1 MADPLS
7 LAASIIAVLGAAG
20 TGCKA
25 LEKLQQTRRAPRE
38 VGDVLAELTSFRALL
53 SDTKD
58 LVGQKDDLRCGNE
71 LQALVDRGGELIGE
85 ITTITEKTWPAL
97 DFLRLSEA
105 NRHRVAVLRYG
116 SRLKELKDGLRLV
129 SLDLAATLSLL
140 SAYVFLSGITLM
152 TFISSR
158 SILMI

>member
-20 TGCKA
+20 AGCKA

-38 VGDVLAELTSFRALL
+38 VSHVLAELTSFRALL

-58 LVGQKDDLRCGNE
+58 LVGQKDDLRCGKE

-85 ITTITEKTWPAL
+85 ITTITEKQWSGL
-97 DFLRLSEA
+97 DFLKLSEA

-140 SAYVFLSGITLM
+140 SAYVFLPGISLM
-152 TFISSR
+152 TCMLQGPF
-158 SILMI
+158 